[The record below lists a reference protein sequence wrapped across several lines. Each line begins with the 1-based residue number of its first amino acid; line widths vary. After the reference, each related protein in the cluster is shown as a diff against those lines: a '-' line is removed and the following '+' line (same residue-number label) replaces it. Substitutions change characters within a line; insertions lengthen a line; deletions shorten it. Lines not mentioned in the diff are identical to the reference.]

1 MVEKQH
7 TAIKNMINSTLILIL
22 QLTVIVAGI
31 PIYWRI
37 FNELIDFIDTTKEI
51 ENNLEFL
58 IKILIAGMLVG
69 LPPTPIY
76 FIKLWAPG
84 FMQLPN
90 VSWIKISYLVIY
102 IIQYPI
108 HGRIVLKVLNL
119 QMFKNYNQ
127 KTKMKWWDVML
138 VCYVP
143 IILHNRAVFKY
154 FFLGL

>member
-76 FIKLWAPG
+76 FIKL
-84 FMQLPN
+84 
-90 VSWIKISYLVIY
+90 
-102 IIQYPI
+102 
-108 HGRIVLKVLNL
+108 
-119 QMFKNYNQ
+119 
-127 KTKMKWWDVML
+127 
-138 VCYVP
+138 
-143 IILHNRAVFKY
+143 
-154 FFLGL
+154 